1 MRDYAFS
8 MLTKVFKVAL
18 VVIAIVLFVGD
29 PFGGTFA
36 ALSEKKKS

>member
-1 MRDYAFS
+1 MRDYASS

-29 PFGGTFA
+29 PFGASLAT
-36 ALSEKKKS
+36 LSEKKRS